1 MKIRS
6 ALKLLL
12 LHGIFLTLFLPV
24 SGAASDWGFQSET
37 ILRIFERDV
46 REHGKDRKQDVL
58 PLYEYLRLDVRS
70 ISKEELSFHSYGWA
84 RHDLENSGF
93 FTDDTE
99 GELLYGYLEYAGSV
113 NNFAMR
119 LGRQYVF
126 ERALNESVDGLLVNA
141 DISSSTSL
149 MA

>member
-12 LHGIFLTLFLPV
+12 LHGIFLTVFLPG
-24 SGAASDWGFQSET
+24 SGATSDWGFQSET
-37 ILRIFERDV
+37 ILRFFEREV
-46 REHGKDRKQDVL
+46 RENGKDTKQDVL
-58 PLYEYLRLDVRS
+58 PVYEYLRLDVRS

-84 RHDLENSGF
+84 RHDLKDSSF

-99 GELLYGYLEYAGSV
+99 GELLYGYLEYAGPV
-113 NNFAMR
+113 NNFAVR

-141 DISSSTSL
+141 DISPSISM